1 MKPRG
6 SGFRFR
12 VPGSGWLM
20 GLRALVFKSRAEREL
35 DDELRQYLDNA
46 IEQKI
51 ASGMT
56 REEATRAARAEMG
69 SVTAIKDNVRDAGW
83 ESTVEGIW
91 RDVKHSLR
99 ALGRAPGFT
108 TVTIATLALGIGGTT
123 AVFSVVNG
131 VLIKPLPYHDPDAL
145 IGIWHIAPGAN
156 VGGDVNLSAS
166 QFFTY
171 REHNRTF
178 QAIGLWSTET
188 STVIG
193 LAEPEE
199 VRRLTVA
206 AGTLETLGVEP
217 AIGRAFAET
226 DDTTGSAPTVI
237 LMHGYWQRRFGGETA
252 VIGRTV
258 TVDAQP
264 REVIGVMPREF
275 RFLDVDADLILP
287 WRFDR
292 EALRLGG
299 FNYQGLA
306 RLKPGVTLDQANADV
321 GRMNAI
327 WVKSW
332 PLPIPGFDKILEN
345 IRLTPTLRP
354 LKQEV
359 VGDIGPRL
367 WVLMGTI
374 GFVLLIACANV
385 ANLLLLRVE
394 SRRQEFAVRAALGA
408 RWTRIAREL
417 MIESEILALAGGMLG
432 LIVTHVLLRLL
443 VSIAPATL
451 PRINEINVDTTV
463 LWFTF
468 VVSLI
473 AGAAFG
479 FIPIV
484 KYAGPRIA
492 PALGGAT
499 RSATGSRERHRA
511 RKALIVAE
519 VALSLVLLVGAGLM
533 IRTFVAMRSVEPGF
547 TEPENVQLVRISI
560 PSAQISDAGHLFQVQ
575 REILARVSAIGGVSA
590 ASFASAAP
598 MGGTSGDILLVEG
611 RTYPEGQLPPVRRQ
625 KFVAPGFFSTVGIP
639 LVAGRDLTWD
649 DHYGRLP
656 VAIVSAS
663 LAREMWRSPADAIG
677 KRIRVHPENPWREIV
692 GVVGDMHEHG
702 VHEAA
707 PPLAYFPLLMNNFGR
722 NPVFA
727 QRAVT
732 FAIRSA
738 RAGSASFVTEI
749 QQAVSSVAPDIP
761 LTQVRTLED
770 VYNRSMARTSFTL
783 VMLAVAAGMALLLG
797 IVGIYGV
804 ISYAVAQ
811 RTREI
816 GIRSALGAD
825 QTAMKRMFVGDALL
839 LAGTG
844 VILGAIGALALTR
857 FIASHLYG
865 IRAIDPMTYAAV
877 SVVLLTAAMLASYVP
892 ARRAARVSP
901 LVALRYE

>member
-12 VPGSGWLM
+12 VPAWLM
-20 GLRALVFKSRAEREL
+20 GLRAIIFKTQSEREL
-35 DDELRQYLDNA
+35 DDELRQYLESA

-56 REEATRAARAEMG
+56 REAATHAARAEMG
-69 SVTAIKDNVRDAGW
+69 SVAAIKDDVRDAGW
-83 ESTVEGIW
+83 ESTIEGIW
-91 RDVKHSLR
+91 REVKHSLR
-99 ALGRAPGFT
+99 ALRRAPGFT
-108 TVTIATLALGIGGTT
+108 AITIATLALGIGGTT

-131 VLIKPLPYHDPDAL
+131 VLIKPLPYRDPDAL
-145 IGIWHIAPGAN
+145 IGIWHVAPGAN
-156 VGGDVNLSAS
+156 IGGDVNTSET

-171 REHNRTF
+171 REQNRTF
-178 QAIGLWSTET
+178 QAIGLWSTQV
-188 STVIG
+188 STVTG
-193 LAEPEE
+193 LTEPEE

-217 AIGRAFAET
+217 AIGRAFGET
-226 DDTTGSAPTVI
+226 DDTAASAPTVM
-237 LMHGYWQRRFGGETA
+237 LMHGYWQRRFGGDTA
-252 VIGRTV
+252 VIGRTII
-258 TVDAQP
+258 VDAQP

-292 EALRLGG
+292 GALRLGG

-306 RLKPGVTLDQANADV
+306 RLRPGVTLDQANADV
-321 GRMNAI
+321 ARMNAI

-354 LKQEV
+354 LKQDV
-359 VGDIGPRL
+359 VGDIGPTL
-367 WVLMGTI
+367 WILTGTI

-394 SRRQEFAVRAALGA
+394 GRQQELAVRAALGA

-417 MIESEILALAGGMLG
+417 MIESQMLALAGGVLG
-432 LIVTHVLLRLL
+432 LIITHALLRLL

-451 PRINEINVDTTV
+451 PRLNEISVDTMV
-463 LWFTF
+463 LSFAF
-468 VVSLI
+468 VVSLV

-479 FIPIV
+479 LIPIA
-484 KYAGPRIA
+484 KYAGPRLA

-511 RKALIVAE
+511 RSALVIAE
-519 VALSLVLLVGAGLM
+519 VALSLILLVGAGLM

-547 TEPENVQLVRISI
+547 REPEHVQLVRISI
-560 PSAQISDAGHLFQVQ
+560 PEKQIADAERVFRIQ
-575 REILARVSAIGGVSA
+575 REIRDRIGAIGGVSA

-598 MGGTSGDILLVEG
+598 MAGTFGNILLVEHHS
-611 RTYPEGQLPPVRRQ
+611 YPEGQLPPVRRQ
-625 KFVAPGFFSTVGIP
+625 KFVAPAFFSTVGIP
-639 LVAGRDLTWD
+639 VIAGRDLTWD
-649 DHYGRLP
+649 DINSRRP
-656 VAIVSAS
+656 VAIVSVR
-663 LAREMWRSPADAIG
+663 LAREMWRAPAGAIG
-677 KRIRVHPENPWREIV
+677 KRIRVHPDDPWREVV
-692 GVVGDMHEHG
+692 GVVGDVHENG

-707 PPLAYFPLLMNNFGR
+707 PPMAYFPLLMENFGR
-722 NPVFA
+722 SPVFG

-732 FAIRSA
+732 FVIRST
-738 RAGSASFVTEI
+738 RTGSASFLDEI
-749 QQAVSSVAPDIP
+749 REAVSGVAPDNP

-770 VYNRSMARTSFTL
+770 VYDRSMARTSFTL
-783 VMLAVAAGMALLLG
+783 VMLGIAACVALLLG

-825 QTAMKRMFVGDALL
+825 QGTMKRMFVGDALL
-839 LAGTG
+839 LAAAG
-844 VILGAIGALALTR
+844 VVLGATGALILTR
-857 FIASHLYG
+857 FIASHLFG
-865 IRAIDPMTYAAV
+865 ISPADPATYVVV
-877 SVVLLTAAMLASYVP
+877 SLVLLAAALLASYVP

>member
-1 MKPRG
+1 MKPA
-6 SGFRFR
+6 
-12 VPGSGWLM
+12 WLM
-20 GLRALVFKSRAEREL
+20 GLRAIIFKTESEREL

-56 REEATRAARAEMG
+56 REDATRAARAEMG
-69 SVTAIKDNVRDAGW
+69 SVAAIKDDVRDAGW
-83 ESTVEGIW
+83 ESTIEGIW

-99 ALGRAPGFT
+99 ALHRAPGFT
-108 TVTIATLALGIGGTT
+108 AITIATLALGIGGTT

-131 VLIKPLPYHDPDAL
+131 VLIKPLPYRDPDAL

-156 VGGDVNLSAS
+156 VGGDVNMSET

-178 QAIGLWSTET
+178 QALGLWSTQV
-188 STVIG
+188 STVAG

-217 AIGRAFAET
+217 AIGRAFGET
-226 DDTTGSAPTVI
+226 DDTAASAPTVM
-237 LMHGYWQRRFGGETA
+237 LMHDYWQRRFGGDTA
-252 VIGRTV
+252 VIGRTII
-258 TVDAQP
+258 VDAQP

-292 EALRLGG
+292 EALRLSG
-299 FNYQGLA
+299 FNYQGIA

-321 GRMNAI
+321 ARMNAI

-332 PLPIPGFDKILEN
+332 PVPIPGFDKILEN

-354 LKQEV
+354 LKQDV
-359 VGDIGPRL
+359 VGDIGPTL
-367 WVLMGTI
+367 WVVMGTI

-394 SRRQEFAVRAALGA
+394 GRQQELAVRAALGA

-417 MIESEILALAGGMLG
+417 MIESEMLALAGGVLG
-432 LIVTHVLLRLL
+432 LIAAHLLLRLL
-443 VSIAPATL
+443 LRIAPTTL
-451 PRINEINVDTTV
+451 PRLSEITVDATV
-463 LWFTF
+463 VLFAF
-468 VVSLI
+468 LVSLVS
-473 AGAAFG
+473 GVVFG
-479 FIPIV
+479 VIPIA

-492 PALGGAT
+492 PALRSGT

-511 RKALIVAE
+511 RNALVIAE
-519 VALSLVLLVGAGLM
+519 VALSLILLVGAGLM
-533 IRTFVAMRSVEPGF
+533 IRTFVAMRAVEPGF
-547 TEPENVQLVRISI
+547 REPEHVQLVRISI
-560 PSAQISDAGHLFQVQ
+560 PEKQIADAEHVFRIQH
-575 REILARVSAIGGVSA
+575 EIRDRIAAIGGVSA

-598 MGGTSGDILLVEG
+598 MGGTFGNILLVEHH
-611 RTYPEGQLPPVRRQ
+611 RYPEGQLPPVRRQ
-625 KFVAPGFFSTVGIP
+625 KFVVPAFFSTVGTPMI
-639 LVAGRDLTWD
+639 AGRDLTWD
-649 DHYGRLP
+649 DIDSRRP

-663 LAREMWRSPADAIG
+663 LAREMWQAPAAAIG
-677 KRIRVHPENPWREIV
+677 KRIRVNPDDPWREVV
-692 GVVGDMHEHG
+692 GVVGDVHENG

-707 PPLAYFPLLMNNFGR
+707 PPMAYFPLLMENFGPD
-722 NPVFA
+722 PVFV
-727 QRAVT
+727 QRGVT
-732 FAIRSA
+732 FAVRST
-738 RAGSASFVTEI
+738 RAGSASFLSEI
-749 QQAVSSVAPDIP
+749 RDAVSSVAPDNP

-770 VYNRSMARTSFTL
+770 VYDRSMARTSFTL
-783 VMLAVAAGMALLLG
+783 VMLGVAACVALLLG
-797 IVGIYGV
+797 IIGIYGV

-825 QTAMKRMFVGDALL
+825 QGTMKRMFVSDALL
-839 LAGTG
+839 LAAAG
-844 VILGAIGALALTR
+844 VVLGATGALILTR
-857 FIASHLYG
+857 FIASHLFG
-865 IRAIDPMTYAAV
+865 IRPADPATYVVV
-877 SVVLLTAAMLASYVP
+877 SVVLLAAALLASYVP